1 MKYIKLMALLLAVGL
16 TACSS
21 DDEVERGLLPED
33 SSNLKQRPLFSDDL
47 QAQRLITVEVEET
60 PMTDTSAPEEEK
72 METRATATTTSTLA
86 AFSMNYQGNKDN
98 KYDFTKTGTEW
109 SSFYWPGSVE
119 NDERIDFY
127 AYTGGTFN
135 YNSDNPYLTFT
146 VAEDASNQHDLLVAE
161 HKQIAYN
168 DAGGR
173 VSLSFNHACAAIQFK
188 IGQSQTL
195 ANKSVT
201 FKSITLVDVNNSGKY
216 YYNQTPAWQGQ
227 SGDAY
232 YTLEDASSISIPVST
247 KTHDN
252 ARLLNCGCL
261 FMIPQA
267 HSNAIIRIG
276 YNTNKTADI
285 LLGAIN
291 WEAGKLYTISI
302 RLGTKTILTE

>member
-1 MKYIKLMALLLAVGL
+1 MKHVKLMALLLAVGL

-21 DDEVERGLLPED
+21 DDEAERGLLPED
-33 SSNLKQRPLFSDDL
+33 SSNLKQRPLFSDDS

-173 VSLSFNHACAAIQFK
+173 VSLSFNHACAAVLFNVQITN
-188 IGQSQTL
+188 TL
-195 ANKSVT
+195 KTKLGGYLTVN
-201 FKSITLVDVNNSGKY
+201 SIVLHNVKNSGEY
-216 YYNQTPAWQGQ
+216 YYGTKSWTMGE
-227 SGDAY
+227 SSSY
-232 YTLEDASSISIPVST
+232 YTLTNGNFTVTTDYQP
-247 KTHDN
+247 
-252 ARLLNCGCL
+252 LPCGNL
-261 FMIPQA
+261 FMIP
-267 HSNAIIRIG
+267 HTR
-276 YNTNKTADI
+276 
-285 LLGAIN
+285 
-291 WEAGKLYTISI
+291 EAN
-302 RLGTKTILTE
+302 GTKGTYLKVEYTTTSGANTANIPVAN